1 MRRYCNRHIM
11 SVQLF
16 STDGWPLKAANGHI
30 MSVWHDKMRIAEDA
44 ADGAADDGGICRWL
58 QQMIWRRSLLW
69 MSLCTDCDRL
79 SYLRTMAPFG
89 PIIWCM
95 PWCIWWHLALYI
107 WYIGHSLLYLCVQK
121 NITFMF
127 VSMHSLF
134 DYDRKD
140 DMIRDSL
147 VTSSISN
154 GPLYMRVFIPSS
166 SRSFT
171 CWRRIWASQELG
183 NAQMRDD
190 I

>member
-1 MRRYCNRHIM
+1 M
-11 SVQLF
+11 SVQR
-16 STDGWPLKAANGHI
+16 DA
-30 MSVWHDKMRIAEDA
+30 MMMAEDA
-44 ADGAADDGGICRWL
+44 AGGATDDGGICRWL

-79 SYLRTMAPFG
+79 SYLRMMAPFG

-154 GPLYMRVFIPSS
+154 GPLFIWEYSS
-166 SRSFT
+166 HQAPGHSLADEGYERARNTGLLKCVMTF
-171 CWRRIWASQELG
+171 RGRIWWLTP
-183 NAQMRDD
+183 
-190 I
+190 